1 MSPLIWWDQRN
12 LACFHHEHGRDA
24 TWDEFKTLFHEHY
37 TRTQTWSER
46 PRGPEANK

>member
-1 MSPLIWWDQRN
+1 MSPLIWWDQRK
-12 LACFHHEHGRDA
+12 LAFHHEHGRDA